1 MNRLKLGI
9 VLEATGL
16 PVRRALHAAS
26 ELGVRGVRI
35 DAAGDLAPDRL
46 TETGRREFRNLLRT
60 HNLDLSA
67 LNCPLR
73 SGLDTNE
80 DAQQR
85 VDHVRSVMRLA
96 SDLDCRI
103 ATVPLP
109 KLPSDAEGARAVTL
123 REALQALGVF
133 GDRIGTRLALR
144 VGGTPGDQTRS
155 YLEIF
160 DSGSLGVDFDP
171 ATFLLAGSDPLTSL
185 MSLAG
190 RVVHA
195 HARDARMAA
204 GTGGRE
210 VQVGTGDADWAAY
223 MASLETIGYQG
234 YLVVDREAGPERF
247 ADVAAGVQFLRRFV
261 ADNRSATGTRT

>member
-26 ELGVRGVRI
+26 ELAVHCVRI

-73 SGLDTNE
+73 SGLDTNA

-85 VDHVRSVMRLA
+85 VDHVRGVMRLA
-96 SDLDCRI
+96 SDLGCRI
-103 ATVPLP
+103 VTVPLP
-109 KLPSDAEGARAVTL
+109 KLPGDAEGARAVTL
-123 REALQALGVF
+123 RESLQALGAF

-144 VGGTPGDQTRS
+144 AGGAPGDEVRS
-155 YLEIF
+155 YLGAF
-160 DSGSLGVDFDP
+160 DTGSLGVDFDP
-171 ATFLLAGSDPLTSL
+171 AAFLLADSDPLAGL

-190 RVVHA
+190 RVAHA

-204 GTGGRE
+204 GAGGRE
-210 VQVGTGDADWAAY
+210 VRVGTGDVDWAAY
-223 MASLETIGYQG
+223 VASLEAIGYRG
-234 YLVVDREAGPERF
+234 YLVVDREAGSERF

-261 ADNRSATGTRT
+261 ADNHSATGTPA